1 MIDNSRVNNAISRIG
16 ALFGIAL
23 LGIIMV
29 HSFDLELDRRLARQN
44 PPAEVLS
51 LLAEQRER
59 LAAAQLPDRFG
70 EKVRAALKREIDQP
84 SVFGFRRVMLTAA
97 LLASAWVARKMID
110 SK

>member
-1 MIDNSRVNNAISRIG
+1 MIDNSWVNNAMS
-16 ALFGIAL
+16 
-23 LGIIMV
+23 
-29 HSFDLELDRRLARQN
+29 RQN
-44 PPAEVLS
+44 LPAEVLS

-97 LLASAWVARKMID
+97 LLALASVLVARKTID